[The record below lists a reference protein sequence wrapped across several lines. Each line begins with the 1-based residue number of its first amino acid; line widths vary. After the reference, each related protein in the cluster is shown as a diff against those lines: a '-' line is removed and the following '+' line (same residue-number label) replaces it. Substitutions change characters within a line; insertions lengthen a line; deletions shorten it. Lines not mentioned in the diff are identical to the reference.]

1 MTQAKNGD
9 SVTVKYTGRY
19 EDGSVFDSSDE
30 HGKPLEFVLGQ
41 GSMIPAFE
49 KGILG
54 MQLNETKTI
63 EVLPQDGYGEY
74 REDLVVNVE
83 RRHLPEE
90 MELEAGRFIEWMQPD
105 GQIGLAKILEVTE
118 DTVKVDTNH
127 PMAGRKLIFEVTL
140 LQIQ

>member
-9 SVTVKYTGRY
+9 SVKVKYTGRY

-41 GSMIPAFE
+41 GQMIPAFE
-49 KGILG
+49 KGVLG
-54 MQLNETKTI
+54 MALNETRTI
-63 EVLPQDGYGEY
+63 EVLPEEGYGAY
-74 REDLVVNVE
+74 REDLVVDID
-83 RRHLPEE
+83 RAHLPEE
-90 MELEAGRFIEWMQPD
+90 MELEADRFIEWMQPD
-105 GQIGLAKILEVTE
+105 GQIGLAKILEVGE
-118 DTVKVDTNH
+118 DSVKVDTNH